1 MTADRRRRAT
11 AIAVA
16 AMLSLGAC
24 TSDPPSPEE
33 EREARIRDRLD
44 ETFSRAQTDCILD
57 QLDED
62 ARTALD
68 GEGAL
73 DADSEELAAYSLVLV
88 DCVTVD
94 TDTN

>member
-1 MTADRRRRAT
+1 MTAERRRRWSA
-11 AIAVA
+11 AAVA
-16 AMLSLGAC
+16 ALALLAAC

-44 ETFSRAQTDCILD
+44 ETFSRAQVDCIVD
-57 QLDED
+57 QLDEP

-94 TDTN
+94 TDTD